1 MPSTRPTVDP
11 VLDIL
16 EELGYD
22 FDELD
27 GDGYKRSLKEAII
40 KLTIKDAKDPRI
52 EPLTLELQKVKGSR
66 KVEPKEKPKEKRT
79 TIRGD
84 KLMGREPKKDAPSPT
99 ADKPKLLPGS
109 GKFNTDDVKPVDVD
123 KDKNKKK
130 DSSGLNPDK
139 LDSIAKTV
147 ESIALLLRRQFKLEK
162 KQQRDSRRQQ
172 SKADRDAREDKL
184 EAKPED
190 KKTGGLPKAI
200 TKPAL
205 SFFDK
210 IKKFFFNIVLG
221 ASVVKIMEW
230 LKDPD
235 NQVKIAQFKDFLIDN
250 APLIV
255 GALAGLALLPV
266 VSSLVGMVGGIMG
279 GLSMLGLA
287 VPLLPIILK
296 GILIAAVA
304 ALAIAAVNWFS
315 KKIVGGKDFK
325 RARDL
330 NKKLLERK
338 GMSTSG
344 DVSMDGQ
351 GVWADIFGK
360 NSVMGR
366 EWTDQDKTYFP
377 NKDERVRI
385 NLKQGSVHF
394 SKWGKGTTISEEKHR
409 EWFAENYGQ
418 EALDQKLSAHEQYT
432 TTKASIISRKEE
444 MDQAIKDKNKEFQ
457 STLKDRKAA
466 ALKKVGIESTGY
478 WDQLKERARSPEE
491 YDARV
496 KRAQEILNNQLS
508 IHNAEKRAIT
518 NRYNKEAMQIFN
530 ESKDSNV
537 NIDKNIK
544 TDTNNISASTKKGG
558 VTIIDG
564 GNGTSGGNTS
574 GGSGGDD
581 GQSDDNFSSED
592 PNDLTVLACK
602 ATYNLGAA

>member
-40 KLTIKDAKDPRI
+40 KLTIKNASDPRI
-52 EPLTLELQKVKGSR
+52 EPLTIELQKVKGSR
-66 KVEPKEKPKEKRT
+66 KVQVKEKKS
-79 TIRGD
+79 TI
-84 KLMGREPKKDAPSPT
+84 
-99 ADKPKLLPGS
+99 KPAKLLPGS
-109 GKFNTDDVKPVDVD
+109 GKFNTDNVKPADVD
-123 KDKNKKK
+123 KKQK

-139 LDSIAKTV
+139 LDTIAKTV
-147 ESIALLLRRQFKLEK
+147 ESIALLLRRQFNLEK

-184 EAKPED
+184 EGKPED

-230 LKDPD
+230 LKDPA

-315 KKIVGGKDFK
+315 KKIVGGKDFS

-385 NLKQGSVHF
+385 NLKEGSTHF
-394 SKWGKGTTISEEKHR
+394 SRWGKGTTISEEKHR

-457 STLKDRKAA
+457 STLKDRKAE

-478 WDQLKERARSPEE
+478 WDQMKERDRSPEE

-558 VTIIDG
+558 VTVIDG

-574 GGSGGDD
+574 GGSGDGDS
-581 GQSDDNFSSED
+581 QSDDNFSSED
-592 PNDLTVLACK
+592 PNDLTVTASK
-602 ATYNLGAA
+602 SIYNLGGG